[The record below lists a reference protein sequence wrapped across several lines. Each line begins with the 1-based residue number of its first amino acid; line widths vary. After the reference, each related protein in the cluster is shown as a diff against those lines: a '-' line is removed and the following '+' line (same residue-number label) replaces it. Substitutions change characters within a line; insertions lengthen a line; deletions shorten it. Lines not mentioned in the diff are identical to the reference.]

1 MFCLLSTSI
10 QWFTCPFRRVAVLRI
25 QILSNIIEF
34 SWFNQLASWF
44 LLVHCKELPLHVLR
58 TEHLAG
64 KASRL
69 HGGYRCRLSGRCGHV
84 MTDRIWQYLTNIE
97 YRHIKWSLAIGY
109 ELTSLTGQGGFPL
122 WHVWESLQ
130 PQVFWFLRVAEVAN
144 AMAVQSGLEFLDSA
158 SLHILTSCC
167 MDSWGLRFPA
177 RAVLGAQRP
186 VLHLLGGGVGEIK
199 RC

>member
-1 MFCLLSTSI
+1 MIPPCTLQGTS
-10 QWFTCPFRRVAVLRI
+10 VARAAHGTSCRQGVA
-25 QILSNIIEF
+25 
-34 SWFNQLASWF
+34 ASWRVSMST
-44 LLVHCKELPLHVLR
+44 LWKM
-58 TEHLAG
+58 
-64 KASRL
+64 RL
-69 HGGYRCRLSGRCGHV
+69 CY
-84 MTDRIWQYLTNIE
+84 DRQDLTIFDIRIYIHIE
-97 YRHIKWSLAIGY
+97 YRHIRWSPAFGY

-158 SLHILTSCC
+158 SLHILKSCC